1 MNHREPAMVIRIAV
15 IFFAGL
21 FSILPVHAQSHDE
34 MLPVP
39 HNLQREAAQAHAER
53 KAFLLMFSLPGCSY
67 CRVVRRN
74 YLMPL
79 LRDAAPTD
87 RPVIRE
93 VQITSRESLT
103 GFDGK
108 PTTQAAL
115 ATQYGVQVAPT
126 VIVVNAEGE
135 LLADPIV
142 GGDNNGFYSAYLDR
156 ALEAAAK
163 QFSAQRVRP
172 R

>member
-1 MNHREPAMVIRIAV
+1 MNIREVTMVIRIA
-15 IFFAGL
+15 ALL
-21 FSILPVHAQSHDE
+21 FTGWLAVVPAHAQAQDD

-39 HNLQREAAQAHAER
+39 ENLQREAAQAHADR
-53 KAFLLMFSLPGCSY
+53 KPFLLMFSLPGCGY
-67 CRVVRRN
+67 CKVVRRN
-74 YLMPL
+74 YLVPL
-79 LRDAAPTD
+79 LRDASPAD

-93 VQITSRESLT
+93 VQITSRDSLQ

-108 PTTQAAL
+108 ATTQSAL
-115 ATQYGVQVAPT
+115 ATRYGVQVAPT

-156 ALEAAAK
+156 ALEAAEK
-163 QFSAQRVRP
+163 QFTSQRVKVR
-172 R
+172 

>member
-1 MNHREPAMVIRIAV
+1 MLMTIITGWMIMLPA
-15 IFFAGL
+15 
-21 FSILPVHAQSHDE
+21 HAQAPDE

-39 HNLQREAAQAHAER
+39 QNLQREAAQAQSER

-67 CRVVRRN
+67 CKVVRRN

-79 LRDAAPTD
+79 LRDAAPAD

-93 VQITSRESLT
+93 VQITSRESLS

-108 PTTQAAL
+108 STTQSAL
-115 ATQYGVQVAPT
+115 ATRYGVQVAPT

-142 GGDNNGFYSAYLDR
+142 GGDTNGFYSAYLDR

-163 QFSAQRVRP
+163 QFSTQRVRP

>member
-1 MNHREPAMVIRIAV
+1 MVIRSAAILLTSV
-15 IFFAGL
+15 L
-21 FSILPVHAQSHDE
+21 FILPAQAQSPDD

-39 HNLQREAAQAHAER
+39 QNLQREAAQAHADR
-53 KAFLLMFSLPGCSY
+53 KAFLLMFSLPGCGY
-67 CRVVRRN
+67 CKVVRRN
-74 YLMPL
+74 YLVPL
-79 LRDAAPTD
+79 LRDASPAD

-93 VQITSRESLT
+93 VQITSRDSLQ

-108 PTTQAAL
+108 ATTQSAL
-115 ATQYGVQVAPT
+115 AIRYGVQVAPT

-156 ALEAAAK
+156 ALEAAEK
-163 QFSAQRVRP
+163 QFTNQRVKVR
-172 R
+172 

>member
-1 MNHREPAMVIRIAV
+1 MFIRIAL
-15 IFFAGL
+15 ILSISGL
-21 FSILPVHAQSHDE
+21 FILPAQAQSHDD

-39 HNLQREAAQAHAER
+39 QNLQREAAQAHADR
-53 KAFLLMFSLPGCSY
+53 KAFLLMFSLPGCGY
-67 CRVVRRN
+67 CKVVRRN

-79 LRDAAPTD
+79 LRDASPAE

-93 VQITSRESLT
+93 VQITSRDSLQ

-108 PTTQAAL
+108 ATTQSAL
-115 ATQYGVQVAPT
+115 ATRYGVQVAPT

-156 ALEAAAK
+156 ALEAAEK
-163 QFSAQRVRP
+163 QFTRQRVKVR
-172 R
+172 

>member
-1 MNHREPAMVIRIAV
+1 MLRRTITIIIASWLA
-15 IFFAGL
+15 IC
-21 FSILPVHAQSHDE
+21 SVHAQPADE

-39 HNLQREAAQAHAER
+39 QNLQREATQAHAER

-67 CRVVRRN
+67 CKVVRRN

-79 LRDAAPTD
+79 LRDAVPAD

-108 PTTQAAL
+108 PTTQSAL
-115 ATQYGVQVAPT
+115 ATRYGVQVAPT

-142 GGDNNGFYSAYLDR
+142 GGDTNGFYSAYLDR

-163 QFSAQRVRP
+163 QFTSQRVRP

>member
-1 MNHREPAMVIRIAV
+1 MTIITGWMIMLPA
-15 IFFAGL
+15 
-21 FSILPVHAQSHDE
+21 HAQAPDE

-39 HNLQREAAQAHAER
+39 QNLQREAAQAQSER

-67 CRVVRRN
+67 CKVVRRH

-79 LRDAAPTD
+79 LRDAAPAD

-93 VQITSRESLT
+93 VQITSRESLS

-108 PTTQAAL
+108 STTQSAL
-115 ATQYGVQVAPT
+115 ATRYGVQVAPT

-142 GGDNNGFYSAYLDR
+142 GGDTNGFYSAYLDR

-163 QFSAQRVRP
+163 QFSTQRVRP

>member
-1 MNHREPAMVIRIAV
+1 MLRRMLTIIITGWLSVLPAQ
-15 IFFAGL
+15 
-21 FSILPVHAQSHDE
+21 AQSPDE
-34 MLPVP
+34 MLHVP
-39 HNLQREAAQAHAER
+39 QNLQREAAQAHSER

-67 CRVVRRN
+67 CKVVRRN

-79 LRDAAPTD
+79 LRDAAPAD

-108 PTTQAAL
+108 PTTQSAL
-115 ATQYGVQVAPT
+115 ANRYGVQVAPT

-163 QFSAQRVRP
+163 QFIAQRVRP

>member
-1 MNHREPAMVIRIAV
+1 MVIRIAV
-15 IFFAGL
+15 VLLTSLIF
-21 FSILPVHAQSHDE
+21 ILPTQAQSHDD

-39 HNLQREAAQAHAER
+39 QNLQREAAQAHADR
-53 KAFLLMFSLPGCSY
+53 KAFLLMFSLPGCGY
-67 CRVVRRN
+67 CKVVRRN

-79 LRDAAPTD
+79 LRDASPAD

-93 VQITSRESLT
+93 VQITSRDSLQ

-108 PTTQAAL
+108 ATTQSAL
-115 ATQYGVQVAPT
+115 ATRYGVQVAPT

-156 ALEAAAK
+156 ALEAAEK
-163 QFSAQRVRP
+163 QFTNQRVKVR
-172 R
+172 

>member
-1 MNHREPAMVIRIAV
+1 MVIRIAAILLTSV
-15 IFFAGL
+15 L
-21 FSILPVHAQSHDE
+21 FTLPAQAQSHDD

-39 HNLQREAAQAHAER
+39 QNLQREAAQAHADR
-53 KAFLLMFSLPGCSY
+53 KAFLLMFSLPGCGY
-67 CRVVRRN
+67 CKVVRRN

-79 LRDAAPTD
+79 LRDASPAD

-93 VQITSRESLT
+93 
-103 GFDGK
+103 
-108 PTTQAAL
+108 
-115 ATQYGVQVAPT
+115 VAPT

-156 ALEAAAK
+156 ALEAAEK
-163 QFSAQRVRP
+163 QFTNQRVKVR
-172 R
+172 

>member
-1 MNHREPAMVIRIAV
+1 MLRRMLTTIITGWLIMLPA
-15 IFFAGL
+15 
-21 FSILPVHAQSHDE
+21 HAQSPDE

-39 HNLQREAAQAHAER
+39 QNLQREAAQAHSER

-67 CRVVRRN
+67 CKVVRRN

-79 LRDAAPTD
+79 LRDAAPAD

-108 PTTQAAL
+108 PTTQSAL
-115 ATQYGVQVAPT
+115 ATRYGVQVAPT

-142 GGDNNGFYSAYLDR
+142 GGDTNGFYSAYLDR

-163 QFSAQRVRP
+163 QFSTQRVRP

>member
-1 MNHREPAMVIRIAV
+1 MLRRTFHIMIASW
-15 IFFAGL
+15 L
-21 FSILPVHAQSHDE
+21 ILLATHAQSSDE

-39 HNLQREAAQAHAER
+39 QNLQREAAQAQSER
-53 KAFLLMFSLPGCSY
+53 KPFLLMFSLPGCPY
-67 CRVVRRN
+67 CKVVRRN
-74 YLMPL
+74 YLIPL
-79 LRDAAPTD
+79 LRDAAPAD

-108 PTTQAAL
+108 ATTQSAL
-115 ATQYGVQVAPT
+115 ATHYGVQVAPT

-135 LLADPIV
+135 LLVDPIV

-156 ALEAAAK
+156 ALEAATK

>member
-1 MNHREPAMVIRIAV
+1 MLRRLLTI
-15 IFFAGL
+15 
-21 FSILPVHAQSHDE
+21 ILASSLTLLTARSQSADE

-39 HNLQREAAQAHAER
+39 QNLQREAAQAHSER
-53 KAFLLMFSLPGCSY
+53 KPFLLMFSLPGCSY
-67 CRVVRRN
+67 CKVVRRN

-79 LRDAAPTD
+79 LRDAAPAD

-108 PTTQAAL
+108 PTTQSAL
-115 ATQYGVQVAPT
+115 ATRYGVQVAPT

-156 ALEAAAK
+156 ALEAGAK
-163 QFSAQRVRP
+163 QFSTQRVRP

>member
-1 MNHREPAMVIRIAV
+1 MVIRSAAILLTSV
-15 IFFAGL
+15 FF
-21 FSILPVHAQSHDE
+21 ILPAQAQSPDD

-39 HNLQREAAQAHAER
+39 ENLQREAAQAHADR
-53 KAFLLMFSLPGCSY
+53 KAFLLMFSLPGCGY
-67 CRVVRRN
+67 CKVVRRN
-74 YLMPL
+74 YLVPL
-79 LRDAAPTD
+79 LRDASPAD

-93 VQITSRESLT
+93 VQITSRDSLQ

-108 PTTQAAL
+108 ATTQSAL
-115 ATQYGVQVAPT
+115 ATRYGVQVAPT

-156 ALEAAAK
+156 ALEAAEK
-163 QFSAQRVRP
+163 QFTNQRVKVR
-172 R
+172 

>member
-1 MNHREPAMVIRIAV
+1 MLRRILTIIITGWLFMLPAQ
-15 IFFAGL
+15 
-21 FSILPVHAQSHDE
+21 AQSPDE

-39 HNLQREAAQAHAER
+39 QNLQREAAQAHSER

-67 CRVVRRN
+67 CKVVRRN

-79 LRDAAPTD
+79 LRDAAPSD

-108 PTTQAAL
+108 PTTQSAL
-115 ATQYGVQVAPT
+115 ATRYGVQVAPT

-163 QFSAQRVRP
+163 QFTTQRVRP

>member
-1 MNHREPAMVIRIAV
+1 MNLREATMVIRIAA
-15 IFFAGL
+15 ILFTGWFFIVP
-21 FSILPVHAQSHDE
+21 SHAQSQDE
-34 MLPVP
+34 MLPAP
-39 HNLQREAAQAHAER
+39 QNLQREAAQAHSDR
-53 KAFLLMFSLPGCSY
+53 KTFLLMFSLPGCGY
-67 CRVVRRN
+67 CKVVRRN

-79 LRDAAPTD
+79 LRDAPPAD

-93 VQITSRESLT
+93 VQITSRDSLT

-108 PTTQAAL
+108 STTQSAL
-115 ATQYGVQVAPT
+115 ATRYGVQVAPT

-156 ALEAAAK
+156 ALEAGAK
-163 QFSAQRVRP
+163 QFTSQRVKVR
-172 R
+172 

>member
-1 MNHREPAMVIRIAV
+1 MFIRVVAIL
-15 IFFAGL
+15 FAAWL
-21 FSILPVHAQSHDE
+21 VILPSHARSQNV

-39 HNLQREAAQAHAER
+39 QNLQLEAAQAHAER
-53 KAFLLMFSLPGCSY
+53 RAFLLMFSLPGCGY
-67 CRVVRRN
+67 CNVVRRN

-79 LRDAAPTD
+79 LREAAPAD

-108 PTTQAAL
+108 ATTQSAL
-115 ATQYGVQVAPT
+115 ATRYGVQIAPT
-126 VIVVNAEGE
+126 VLVLSADGE

-142 GGDNNGFYSAYLDR
+142 GGDNNGFYSFYLDR

-163 QFSAQRVRP
+163 QFTNQRVRP

>member
-1 MNHREPAMVIRIAV
+1 MLRRMITIIITGWLIMLPAQ
-15 IFFAGL
+15 
-21 FSILPVHAQSHDE
+21 AQSPDE
-34 MLPVP
+34 MLPIP
-39 HNLQREAAQAHAER
+39 QNLQREAAQAHSER

-67 CRVVRRN
+67 CKVVRRN

-79 LRDAAPTD
+79 LRDAAPAD
-87 RPVIRE
+87 RPTIRE

-108 PTTQAAL
+108 PTTQSAL
-115 ATQYGVQVAPT
+115 ATRYGVQVAPT

-163 QFSAQRVRP
+163 QFSTLRVRP

>member
-1 MNHREPAMVIRIAV
+1 
-15 IFFAGL
+15 
-21 FSILPVHAQSHDE
+21 
-34 MLPVP
+34 
-39 HNLQREAAQAHAER
+39 
-53 KAFLLMFSLPGCSY
+53 MFSVPGCSY

-79 LRDAAPTD
+79 LRDAAPAD

-93 VQITSRESLT
+93 VQMTSRESLT

-108 PTTQAAL
+108 PTTQSAL
-115 ATQYGVQVAPT
+115 ATHYGVQVAPT
-126 VIVVNAEGE
+126 VIVVNARGE

-156 ALEAAAK
+156 ALEAAAR
-163 QFSAQRVRP
+163 QFSNQRVRP

>member
-1 MNHREPAMVIRIAV
+1 MLRRIATIIISV
-15 IFFAGL
+15 CLSMLA
-21 FSILPVHAQSHDE
+21 AQVRAQDE

-39 HNLQREAAQAHAER
+39 QHLQREAMQAQAER
-53 KAFLLMFSLPGCSY
+53 KPFLLMFSLPGCPY
-67 CRVVRRN
+67 CKVVRRN
-74 YLMPL
+74 YLIPL
-79 LRDAAPTD
+79 LRDAAPAD

-93 VQITSRESLT
+93 VQITSRDSLT

-108 PTTQAAL
+108 PTTQSAL
-115 ATQYGVQVAPT
+115 ATRYGVQVAPT

-156 ALEAAAK
+156 ALEAATK
-163 QFSAQRVRP
+163 QFSTQRVRP

>member
-1 MNHREPAMVIRIAV
+1 MTIITGWMIMLPA
-15 IFFAGL
+15 
-21 FSILPVHAQSHDE
+21 HAQAPDE

-39 HNLQREAAQAHAER
+39 QNLQREAAQAQSER

-67 CRVVRRN
+67 CKVVRRN

-79 LRDAAPTD
+79 LRDAAPAD

-93 VQITSRESLT
+93 VQITSRESLS

-108 PTTQAAL
+108 STTQSAL
-115 ATQYGVQVAPT
+115 ATRYGVQVAPT

-142 GGDNNGFYSAYLDR
+142 GGDTNGFYSAYLDR

-163 QFSAQRVRP
+163 QFSTQRVRP

>member
-1 MNHREPAMVIRIAV
+1 MVIRIAAILLTSV
-15 IFFAGL
+15 L
-21 FSILPVHAQSHDE
+21 FILPAQAQSHDD

-39 HNLQREAAQAHAER
+39 QNLKREATQAHADR
-53 KAFLLMFSLPGCSY
+53 KAFLLMFSLPGCGY
-67 CRVVRRN
+67 CKVVRRN

-79 LRDAAPTD
+79 LRDTSPSD

-93 VQITSRESLT
+93 VQITSRDSLQ

-108 PTTQAAL
+108 ATTQSAL
-115 ATQYGVQVAPT
+115 ATRYGVQVAPT

-156 ALEAAAK
+156 ALEAAEK
-163 QFSAQRVRP
+163 QFTNQRVKVR
-172 R
+172 

>member
-1 MNHREPAMVIRIAV
+1 MTIITGWMIMLPA
-15 IFFAGL
+15 
-21 FSILPVHAQSHDE
+21 HAQAPDE

-39 HNLQREAAQAHAER
+39 QNLQREAAQAQSER

-67 CRVVRRN
+67 CKVVRRN

-79 LRDAAPTD
+79 LRDAAPAD

-108 PTTQAAL
+108 STTQSAL
-115 ATQYGVQVAPT
+115 ATRYGVQVAPT

-142 GGDNNGFYSAYLDR
+142 GGDTNGFYSAYLDR

-163 QFSAQRVRP
+163 QFSTQRVRP

>member
-1 MNHREPAMVIRIAV
+1 MAIRLAV
-15 IFFAGL
+15 IFFTGL
-21 FSILPVHAQSHDE
+21 FTLLPVQSQSHDE
-34 MLPVP
+34 MLPAP
-39 HNLQREAAQAHAER
+39 HNLQQEAAQAHSER
-53 KAFLLMFSLPGCSY
+53 KAFLLMFSVPGCSY

-79 LRDAAPTD
+79 LRDAAPAD

-108 PTTQAAL
+108 PTTQSAL
-115 ATQYGVQVAPT
+115 ATHYGVQVAPT
-126 VIVVNAEGE
+126 VIVVNARGE

-156 ALEAAAK
+156 ALEAAAR
-163 QFSAQRVRP
+163 QFSNQRVRP

>member
-1 MNHREPAMVIRIAV
+1 MLRRILTIIITGWLFMLPAR
-15 IFFAGL
+15 
-21 FSILPVHAQSHDE
+21 AQSPDE

-39 HNLQREAAQAHAER
+39 QNLQREAAQAHSER

-67 CRVVRRN
+67 CKVVRRN

-79 LRDAAPTD
+79 LRDAAPSD

-108 PTTQAAL
+108 PTTQSAL
-115 ATQYGVQVAPT
+115 ATRYGVQVAPT

-163 QFSAQRVRP
+163 QFTTQRVRP

>member
-1 MNHREPAMVIRIAV
+1 MVIRIAAILLTGWLV
-15 IFFAGL
+15 
-21 FSILPVHAQSHDE
+21 ILPAHAQSHDD

-39 HNLQREAAQAHAER
+39 QNLQREAAQAHADR
-53 KAFLLMFSLPGCSY
+53 KPFLLMFSLPGCGY
-67 CRVVRRN
+67 CKVVRRN
-74 YLMPL
+74 YLVPL
-79 LRDAAPTD
+79 LRDSSPAD

-93 VQITSRESLT
+93 VQITSRESLQ

-108 PTTQAAL
+108 ATTQSAL
-115 ATQYGVQVAPT
+115 ATRYGVQVAPT

-156 ALEAAAK
+156 ALEAAEK
-163 QFSAQRVRP
+163 QFTSQRVKVR
-172 R
+172 

>member
-1 MNHREPAMVIRIAV
+1 MLRRMLTTIITGWLIMLPA
-15 IFFAGL
+15 
-21 FSILPVHAQSHDE
+21 HAQSPDE

-39 HNLQREAAQAHAER
+39 QNLQREAAQAHSER

-67 CRVVRRN
+67 CKVVRRN

-79 LRDAAPTD
+79 LRDAAPAD
-87 RPVIRE
+87 RPAIRE

-108 PTTQAAL
+108 PTTQSAL
-115 ATQYGVQVAPT
+115 ATRYGVQVAPT

-142 GGDNNGFYSAYLDR
+142 GGDTNGFYSAYLDR

-163 QFSAQRVRP
+163 QFSTQRVRP

>member
-1 MNHREPAMVIRIAV
+1 MLRRMLMTIITGWMIMLPA
-15 IFFAGL
+15 
-21 FSILPVHAQSHDE
+21 HAQAPDE

-39 HNLQREAAQAHAER
+39 QNLQREAAQAQSER

-67 CRVVRRN
+67 CKVVRRN

-79 LRDAAPTD
+79 LRDAAPAD

-108 PTTQAAL
+108 STTQSAL
-115 ATQYGVQVAPT
+115 ATRYGVQVAPT

-142 GGDNNGFYSAYLDR
+142 GGDTNGFYSAYLDR

-163 QFSAQRVRP
+163 QFSTQRVRP